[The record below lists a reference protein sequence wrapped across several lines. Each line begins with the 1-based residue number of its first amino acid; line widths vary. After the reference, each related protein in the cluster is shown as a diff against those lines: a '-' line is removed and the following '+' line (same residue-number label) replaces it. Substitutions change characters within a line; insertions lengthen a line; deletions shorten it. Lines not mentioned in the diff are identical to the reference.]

1 MDEHESPWTFLTL
14 QLMKI
19 LNATFYKNL
28 VEPVRE
34 HVHVYHELH
43 YVTGGETQ
51 IDIEGALYPIRAGVF
66 FCTSP
71 QERHH
76 LRITSDVKPTSQ
88 YTIDVEF
95 ASRDAELQR
104 ALEAES
110 EGERFRSIGLGHR
123 MMFEQI
129 RINAMSDQLFLQQ
142 SAHHRLY
149 SFLFEFAARGPASSS
164 LNLDYIDA
172 ALQIMQ
178 SRFPHPLSIEQMC
191 RELGLSQSYFS
202 RIFKRAI
209 GVPPLRYYLQLR
221 FENAK
226 HLLETGNIKVKEV
239 AAMFGFEDELYFSR
253 LFKKWYGV
261 SPSQCAASHAMRS
274 RTPPLRNRRRP
285 RSAC

>member
-1 MDEHESPWTFLTL
+1 
-14 QLMKI
+14 MKI
-19 LNATFYKNL
+19 LNATFHKNL

-43 YVTGGETQ
+43 YVTGGKTQ
-51 IDIEGALYPIRAGVF
+51 IDIEGALYPIKAGVF

-104 ALEAES
+104 ALEAEW

-129 RINAMSDQLFLQQ
+129 RINAMSDQPFLQH

-149 SFLFEFAARGPASSS
+149 SFLFELAARETSMSS
-164 LNLDYIDA
+164 LDQDYLDA

-178 SRFPHPLSIEQMC
+178 SRFPHPLSIEQVC
-191 RELGLSQSYFS
+191 RKLGLSQSYFS
-202 RIFKRAI
+202 RIFKRAF
-209 GVPPLRYYLQLR
+209 GVPPLRYYLKLR
-221 FENAK
+221 LDNAK
-226 HLLETGNIKVKEV
+226 HLLENGHVKVKEV
-239 AAMFGFEDELYFSR
+239 AATLGFEDELYFSR

-261 SPSQCAASHAMRS
+261 SPSQCVASHAIRS
-274 RTPPLRNRRRP
+274 RTPAGHNRRRP
-285 RSAC
+285 RNVC